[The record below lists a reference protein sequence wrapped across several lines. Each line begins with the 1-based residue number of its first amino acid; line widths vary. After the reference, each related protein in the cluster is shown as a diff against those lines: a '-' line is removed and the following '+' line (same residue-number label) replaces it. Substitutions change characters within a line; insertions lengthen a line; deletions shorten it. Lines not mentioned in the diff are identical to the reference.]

1 MRKFKCDYHYVD
13 DLIRRYEEEGGQVI
27 CLNDGCLASGEW
39 LLFDDTN
46 KKKLGGLGFD
56 KTQKDGC
63 IARGKGKNVKAN
75 RLATEQ
81 IIDGY
86 LPIGCA
92 QAAMLTRRAAY
103 DALVD
108 NI

>member
-1 MRKFKCDYHYVD
+1 MPPFLFNQNYEIMRKFRCDYHYVD
-13 DLIRRYEEEGGQVI
+13 ELIRRYEEAGGQVI
-27 CLNDGCLASGEW
+27 CLN
-39 LLFDDTN
+39 
-46 KKKLGGLGFD
+46 
-56 KTQKDGC
+56 DGC
-63 IARGKGKNVKAN
+63 IARGKGKNVRAN

-81 IIDGY
+81 IIEGY

>member
-1 MRKFKCDYHYVD
+1 MKHIIPFIL
-13 DLIRRYEEEGGQVI
+13 LIILTSCGVTNVTSYGDVSLLNTFVLD
-27 CLNDGCLASGEW
+27 CLRAVQTG
-39 LLFDDTN
+39 

-81 IIDGY
+81 IIEGY

>member
-1 MRKFKCDYHYVD
+1 M
-13 DLIRRYEEEGGQVI
+13 L
-27 CLNDGCLASGEW
+27 
-39 LLFDDTN
+39 
-46 KKKLGGLGFD
+46 
-56 KTQKDGC
+56 
-63 IARGKGKNVKAN
+63 KGKNVRAN

-81 IIDGY
+81 IIEGY